1 MRSRWRLRSWGCA
14 VDEVLAVLAALAR
27 LVPAFATWLEEV
39 TSGRTDTVSLRVRDI
54 LPEKSRSA
62 EAVVKLGWR

>member
-1 MRSRWRLRSWGCA
+1 M
-14 VDEVLAVLAALAR
+14 DEVLAVLAALAR

-62 EAVVKLGWR
+62 EAVAKLGCR